1 MAFFTKFITL
11 HTPLDIHRQ
20 ILPQSSADYA
30 NYAVPFYNFLL
41 YSYASFTGNRWL
53 STNTESST
61 QSEFAGSNAYDLLG
75 VSQTSSFAEIKASF
89 RKLAKETHPD
99 VTHSHSDSSNTS
111 KKFIQILAAY
121 EILSDSE
128 KRAHYDR
135 YLLSQ
140 RVFVQ
145 RHSINDPIMYS
156 YVSHRDPEKQ
166 MEVVEWLKWYR
177 YTIKDILAERRVTAG
192 SGYFDVLER
201 DFYSAIHA
209 AYYGPEIE
217 STDLLPDRFEAEER
231 SIDSTPEVLHLV
243 SGRDLFGIVCL
254 TNKVPELSQTYNEKL
269 TSFVSRLCESV
280 VNISQKMNS
289 DASDGVISQKQS
301 SSSDFHTSDAYDDL
315 ELHVSGRRVAVATRV
330 PPRCSSGIQ
339 DEDSEDQIHVYLT
352 AHEDTNSASQ
362 VFTRDYLADFSV
374 GSRIPL
380 GTITGLG
387 TSPEEGSCYV
397 YNNSGMKTHVIMKH
411 RTLLVKHMHWYEV
424 GDKVSVCEC
433 RCSRARLPPSRFW
446 LFEPR
451 SAMHDIGGWY
461 VETFGRD
468 KKGRTVPSQR
478 YWDGLDTN
486 EQLDKRVHPA
496 MYLLAL
502 AYRTLD
508 IENSRRRKQTV
519 KSIVEAKMFKVLNW
533 SSVVLDGGL
542 NGKKQLS
549 DSASNSGSTKKSQV
563 RKERIT
569 MTRDQMDTS
578 ETRLAL
584 VFATQKLK
592 DGQSKGCK

>member
-1 MAFFTKFITL
+1 MAFFTNCITL
-11 HTPLDIHRQ
+11 RAPFNIHRSVNQ
-20 ILPQSSADYA
+20 ILLQSSSDYA
-30 NYAVPFYNFLL
+30 NYAAHFHNFLL
-41 YSYASFTGNRWL
+41 YPYPSFTAKRWL
-53 STNTESST
+53 GTNAESSI
-61 QSEFAGSNAYDLLG
+61 QSEFAGSSAYDLLG
-75 VSQTSSFAEIKASF
+75 VSETSSFAEIKASF

-99 VTHSHSDSSNTS
+99 VSHSQSESSDAS

-128 KRAHYDR
+128 KRSHYDR

-140 RVFVQ
+140 RAFVQ
-145 RHSINDPIMYS
+145 KHSRNDPIMYN
-156 YVSHRDPEKQ
+156 YASHRDPEME

-177 YTIKDILAERRVTAG
+177 YTIKDILAERRVAAG
-192 SGYFDVLER
+192 SGYFDVLQR
-201 DFYSAIHA
+201 DFYSAIHV

-217 STDLLPDRFEAEER
+217 SWDLLPDRFEVEER
-231 SIDSTPEVLHLV
+231 STVSTPEVLHLV
-243 SGRDLFGIVCL
+243 SGRDLFGMVYL
-254 TNKVPELSQTYNEKL
+254 ANKVPELSQSSNEKL
-269 TSFVSRLCESV
+269 TSFASGSCESV
-280 VNISQKMNS
+280 VDFSQKMNS
-289 DASDGVISQKQS
+289 DRSDGVISEQQS
-301 SSSDFHTSDAYDDL
+301 SSSDYHTSDAYKDL

-330 PPRCSSGIQ
+330 PPTCSSGIQ
-339 DEDSEDQIHVYLT
+339 DVDSEDQIHVYVT
-352 AHEDTNSASQ
+352 AYEDTNSASQ
-362 VFTRDYLADFSV
+362 VFSRDNLADLSV

-380 GTITGLG
+380 GIITGLG

-397 YNNSGMKTHVIMKH
+397 YNNGGMKTHVIMKH

-468 KKGRTVPSQR
+468 KKGRAVPSQR
-478 YWDGLDTN
+478 YWDGLDAN

-508 IENSRRRKQTV
+508 IENARRRKQTV
-519 KSIVEAKMFKVLNW
+519 KGIVEAKMFRVLSW
-533 SSVVLDGGL
+533 FKRFV
-542 NGKKQLS
+542 
-549 DSASNSGSTKKSQV
+549 
-563 RKERIT
+563 
-569 MTRDQMDTS
+569 
-578 ETRLAL
+578 
-584 VFATQKLK
+584 
-592 DGQSKGCK
+592 

>member
-1 MAFFTKFITL
+1 MAFFTKCITL
-11 HTPLDIHRQ
+11 HAPFSIHRSVNQ
-20 ILPQSSADYA
+20 ILPQSSSDYA
-30 NYAVPFYNFLL
+30 NYAAPFHKLL
-41 YSYASFTGNRWL
+41 LCSYPTFPGKRWL
-53 STNTESST
+53 GTNAESSI
-61 QSEFAGSNAYDLLG
+61 QFEFAGSSAYDLLG
-75 VSQTSSFAEIKASF
+75 VSESSSFAEIKASF

-99 VTHSHSDSSNTS
+99 LAHSPSDTCDASN
-111 KKFIQILAAY
+111 KFIQILAAY

-140 RVFVQ
+140 RAFVQ
-145 RHSINDPIMYS
+145 KHSRNDPIMY
-156 YVSHRDPEKQ
+156 YASHRDPEME

-177 YTIKDILAERRVTAG
+177 YTIKDILAERRVAAG

-217 STDLLPDRFEAEER
+217 SRDLLPDRFEAEER
-231 SIDSTPEVLHLV
+231 STDSTPEVLHLV
-243 SGRDLFGIVCL
+243 SGRDLFGMVCL
-254 TNKVPELSQTYNEKL
+254 ANKVPEISQSYNEKL
-269 TSFVSRLCESV
+269 TSFESGLCESV
-280 VNISQKMNS
+280 VDFSQKMDS
-289 DASDGVISQKQS
+289 DRSDGVISEQQS
-301 SSSDFHTSDAYDDL
+301 PSSDYHTSDAYKDL
-315 ELHVSGRRVAVATRV
+315 ELHVSGRRVAMATRV
-330 PPRCSSGIQ
+330 LPTCSSGIR

-352 AHEDTNSASQ
+352 AREDTNSASQ
-362 VFTRDYLADFSV
+362 VFSRDNLADLSV

-380 GTITGLG
+380 GIITGLG

-397 YNNSGMKTHVIMKH
+397 YNNSGKKTHVIMKH

-461 VETFGRD
+461 VETFGRN

-478 YWDGLDTN
+478 YWDGLDAN
-486 EQLDKRVHPA
+486 EQLEKRVHPA

-508 IENSRRRKQTV
+508 IENARRKQTV
-519 KSIVEAKMFKVLNW
+519 KGIVEAKMFRVLSW
-533 SSVVLDGGL
+533 C
-542 NGKKQLS
+542 K
-549 DSASNSGSTKKSQV
+549 
-563 RKERIT
+563 
-569 MTRDQMDTS
+569 
-578 ETRLAL
+578 RL
-584 VFATQKLK
+584 V
-592 DGQSKGCK
+592 